1 MTTSAG
7 VLGLGREHA
16 SKTVK
21 MHYCFEK
28 LLQNKTKWFIE
39 MMIKNRLPKTVNIMS
54 PGVGGFGK
62 GRFNIVHKIGNRL
75 FRK

>member
-1 MTTSAG
+1 MHKSKTNWVSSIDDKGKTTGAG

-28 LLQNKTKWFIE
+28 LLQSKTNWVYSNNDQESSTK
-39 MMIKNRLPKTVNIMS
+39 
-54 PGVGGFGK
+54 
-62 GRFNIVHKIGNRL
+62 IVHIMAPGIG
-75 FRK
+75 FF